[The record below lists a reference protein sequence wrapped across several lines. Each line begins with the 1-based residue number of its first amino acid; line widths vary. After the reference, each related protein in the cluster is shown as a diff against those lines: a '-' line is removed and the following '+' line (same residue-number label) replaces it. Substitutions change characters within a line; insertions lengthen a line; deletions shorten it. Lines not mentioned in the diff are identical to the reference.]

1 MVANEDVPAASNA
14 AGRICSNSVTGA
26 ETAVVVISSSPAA
39 SLSRGFSLSFQ
50 HQPNSGSTQSVD
62 SARLKRTNSLDS
74 ERLVPF
80 NRETSQHFPAEK
92 RSPSPRSKQNP
103 LTTESSL
110 ASNSFERVT
119 ATAVSV
125 APPER
130 PLAAGC
136 SSSCVNDSTDS
147 ATKAA
152 QDNVIVSYHMRD
164 SLRFSAGNRK
174 PGEEHKEQR
183 KACSTT
189 NQGDTETESAVPRA
203 LQNSPSLATDWLQ
216 RAATKQQA
224 MADVDSETPGALL
237 CQNVVKG
244 NVTGNV
250 TARTAAFSDVRGGG
264 RERALLGTIHNGGSK
279 RTYISPRGG
288 AVCNI
293 VIKDLQMSCQGAE
306 TTGGS
311 GFQAIGNATQPQ
323 NSKSEKANEFE
334 RTSSSDDHKR
344 KGRDYTQQT
353 LQELYKARAN
363 PITISMEAMEDMKQ
377 ERGRE
382 GSGSGANSTRSLLTQ

>member
-264 RERALLGTIHNGGSK
+264 ER
-279 RTYISPRGG
+279 
-288 AVCNI
+288 
-293 VIKDLQMSCQGAE
+293 
-306 TTGGS
+306 
-311 GFQAIGNATQPQ
+311 
-323 NSKSEKANEFE
+323 
-334 RTSSSDDHKR
+334 
-344 KGRDYTQQT
+344 
-353 LQELYKARAN
+353 ELY
-363 PITISMEAMEDMKQ
+363 
-377 ERGRE
+377 
-382 GSGSGANSTRSLLTQ
+382 